1 MHPTVTNQDSAAG
14 LVVLCVDDEKAG
26 IEMIT
31 ERLEHNRHVRK
42 ILTAFDAAEALRVLS
57 GNDEELVARRKAGL
71 PAVDAVFCDINM
83 PGLTGMEMAR
93 VLAEFNPPPC
103 LVFVTGVGGEEAVH
117 AFELGAVDYL
127 LKPLNDQQR
136 VDKAVDRVIAK
147 LSVSAGAQG
156 GGSGGM
162 GGAAVP
168 EPRDD
173 EVIPVELAG
182 TTKLV
187 ARNSVRWVEAQG
199 DYARLYTSDGSHLV
213 RIPLAQLEERWGK
226 VGFVRI
232 HRSYL
237 VPLNLITELRMGA
250 SGYTVVIGSEEKELP
265 VSRRHTRELKDKLV
279 RSPRSGF
286 GS

>member
-1 MHPTVTNQDSAAG
+1 MHPTVTNESAAG
-14 LVVLCVDDEKAG
+14 LVVLCVDDERAG

-31 ERLEHNRHVRK
+31 ERLEGNRHVRK

-57 GNDEELVARRKAGL
+57 GSDEELVTRRKAGM
-71 PAVDAVFCDINM
+71 PAVDAVFCDLNM
-83 PGLTGMEMAR
+83 PGLTGIEMGR
-93 VLAEFNPPPC
+93 VLSEFNPPPC
-103 LVFVTGVGGEEAVH
+103 LVFVTGVGGHEAVD

-127 LKPLNDQQR
+127 LKPLNDQAR

-147 LSVSAGAQG
+147 LRMNNLPAPAAPGTAQ
-156 GGSGGM
+156 
-162 GGAAVP
+162 P
-168 EPRDD
+168 DD
-173 EVIPVELAG
+173 EEVIPVELAG

-187 ARNSVRWVEAQG
+187 ARKSVRWVEAQG
-199 DYARLYTSDGSHLV
+199 DYARLYTTEGSHLV

-226 VGFVRI
+226 AGFVRI

-279 RSPRSGF
+279 RSPRAGF
-286 GS
+286 GG

>member
-1 MHPTVTNQDSAAG
+1 MHPTVTNESVAG
-14 LVVLCVDDEKAG
+14 LVVLCVDDERAG

-31 ERLEHNRHVRK
+31 ERLENNRHVRK

-57 GNDEELVARRKAGL
+57 GNDEELVSRRKAGM
-71 PAVDAVFCDINM
+71 PAVDAVFCDLNM
-83 PGLTGMEMAR
+83 PGLTGIEMGR
-93 VLAEFNPPPC
+93 VLSEFNPPPC
-103 LVFVTGVGGEEAVH
+103 LVFVTGVGGDEAVD

-147 LSVSAGAQG
+147 LRLNNLPAPGTAPG
-156 GGSGGM
+156 GGV
-162 GGAAVP
+162 AVP
-168 EPRDD
+168 ESRDD

-279 RSPRSGF
+279 RSPRSGY
-286 GS
+286 SS

>member
-1 MHPTVTNQDSAAG
+1 MHPTVSTNESAAG
-14 LVVLCVDDEKAG
+14 LVVLCVDDERAG
-26 IEMIT
+26 IEMIS
-31 ERLEHNRHVRK
+31 ERLENNRHVRK

-57 GNDEELVARRKAGL
+57 GNDEDLVARRKAGL
-71 PAVDAVFCDINM
+71 SAVDVVFCDISM
-83 PGLTGMEMAR
+83 PGLTGIEMAR

-103 LVFVTGVGGEEAVH
+103 LVFVTGVGGDVAVH

-136 VDKAVDRVIAK
+136 VDKAIDRVIAK
-147 LSVSAGAQG
+147 RRIATAPTG
-156 GGSGGM
+156 GGPGI
-162 GGAAVP
+162 AVP
-168 EPRDD
+168 EARDD

-187 ARNSVRWVEAQG
+187 ARASVRWVEAQG

-237 VPLNLITELRMGA
+237 VPLTLITELRMGA
-250 SGYTVVIGSEEKELP
+250 SGYTVVIGNDEKELP

>member
-1 MHPTVTNQDSAAG
+1 
-14 LVVLCVDDEKAG
+14 
-26 IEMIT
+26 
-31 ERLEHNRHVRK
+31 
-42 ILTAFDAAEALRVLS
+42 
-57 GNDEELVARRKAGL
+57 
-71 PAVDAVFCDINM
+71 
-83 PGLTGMEMAR
+83 MAR
-93 VLAEFNPPPC
+93 VLAEFSPPPC
-103 LVFVTGVGGEEAVH
+103 LVFVTGVGGDEAVH

-136 VDKAVDRVIAK
+136 VDKAIERVVTK
-147 LSVSAGAQG
+147 LRVNSPTPATTPAGG
-156 GGSGGM
+156 TTP
-162 GGAAVP
+162 P
-168 EPRDD
+168 EQRDD

-265 VSRRHTRELKDKLV
+265 VSRRHTRELKDRLV

>member
-1 MHPTVTNQDSAAG
+1 MHPTVSTNESAAG
-14 LVVLCVDDEKAG
+14 LVVLCVDDERAG
-26 IEMIT
+26 IEMIS
-31 ERLEHNRHVRK
+31 ERLENNRHVRK

-57 GNDEELVARRKAGL
+57 GNDEELVARRKAGM
-71 PAVDAVFCDINM
+71 PAVDAVFCDLNM
-83 PGLTGMEMAR
+83 PGLTGMEMGR

-103 LVFVTGVGGEEAVH
+103 LVFVTGVGGDEAVH

-127 LKPLNDQQR
+127 LKPLNDQLR

-147 LSVSAGAQG
+147 MRMNAATSNPSAA
-156 GGSGGM
+156 GGSPS
-162 GGAAVP
+162 VP
-168 EPRDD
+168 ELRDD

>member
-1 MHPTVTNQDSAAG
+1 MHPTVSTQENAAG

-71 PAVDAVFCDINM
+71 PAVDAVFCDLNM
-83 PGLTGMEMAR
+83 PGLTGMEMGR

-103 LVFVTGVGGEEAVH
+103 LVFVTGVGGDEAVH

-136 VDKAVDRVIAK
+136 VDKAIDRVIAK
-147 LSVSAGAQG
+147 RRIATAPTG
-156 GGSGGM
+156 GGPGI
-162 GGAAVP
+162 AVP
-168 EPRDD
+168 EARDD

-187 ARNSVRWVEAQG
+187 ARASVRWVEAQG

-237 VPLNLITELRMGA
+237 VPLTLITELRMGA
-250 SGYTVVIGSEEKELP
+250 SGYTVVIGNDEKELP

>member
-1 MHPTVTNQDSAAG
+1 MLTTVTIESAAG

-26 IEMIT
+26 IDMIT
-31 ERLEHNRHVRK
+31 ERLENNRHVRK

-57 GNDEELVARRKAGL
+57 GSDEELVARRKAGM

-93 VLAEFNPPPC
+93 VLAEFSPPPC
-103 LVFVTGVGGEEAVH
+103 LVFVTGVGGDEAVH

-136 VDKAVDRVIAK
+136 VDKAIERVVLK
-147 LSVSAGAQG
+147 LRSAAPTQTATQVG
-156 GGSGGM
+156 GV
-162 GGAAVP
+162 AAA
-168 EPRDD
+168 ESRDD

-286 GS
+286 GG

>member
-1 MHPTVTNQDSAAG
+1 MHPTVSTNESAAG
-14 LVVLCVDDEKAG
+14 LVVLCVDDERAG
-26 IEMIT
+26 IEMIS
-31 ERLEHNRHVRK
+31 ERLENNRHVRK

-57 GNDEELVARRKAGL
+57 GNDEELVARRKAGM
-71 PAVDAVFCDINM
+71 PAVDAVFCDLNM
-83 PGLTGMEMAR
+83 PGLTGMEMGR

-103 LVFVTGVGGEEAVH
+103 LVFVTGVGGDEAVH

-127 LKPLNDQQR
+127 LKPLNDQLR

-147 LSVSAGAQG
+147 MRMSAATPSPSAPG
-156 GGSGGM
+156 GGSS
-162 GGAAVP
+162 VP
-168 EPRDD
+168 ELRDD

>member
-1 MHPTVTNQDSAAG
+1 MHPTVTNESAAG

-31 ERLEHNRHVRK
+31 ERLENNRHVRK

-93 VLAEFNPPPC
+93 VLAEFSPPPC
-103 LVFVTGVGGEEAVH
+103 LVFVTGVGGDEAVG

-136 VDKAVDRVIAK
+136 LDKAVDRVIGKMRINQTAPA
-147 LSVSAGAQG
+147 SSPAG
-156 GGSGGM
+156 S
-162 GGAAVP
+162 AVP
-168 EPRDD
+168 EARDD

-187 ARNSVRWVEAQG
+187 ARASVRWVEAQG